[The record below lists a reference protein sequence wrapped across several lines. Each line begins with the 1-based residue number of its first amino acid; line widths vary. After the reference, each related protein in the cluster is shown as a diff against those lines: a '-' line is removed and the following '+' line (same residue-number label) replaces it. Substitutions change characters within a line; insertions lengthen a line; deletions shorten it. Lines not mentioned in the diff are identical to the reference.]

1 MVHLTT
7 IIHSSFGD
15 GNKYSNFGGTLFLS
29 QKSNGCFMYRWMFIG
44 ILFLYCNL
52 TIANGV
58 IVVTDIPANTPADAK
73 IFLASDFNGWAPGNL
88 NYAFQKAPDGRW
100 YHQLLNP
107 PPDFAFKITRGT
119 WATVESDKRGQSIDN
134 RHFKGRD
141 TLLVSI
147 EGWEDL
153 PLRPPVGW
161 LELVVTKI
169 PENTPLDAS
178 IYATGSF
185 NKWTTTDERYK
196 LNKLAD
202 NTWRT
207 KVPIWNDTISYKFT
221 RGSFDN
227 VEGKSNGQAR
237 INRQFILSKHSS
249 KIQYLEIESWEDLSA
264 RPITSYTLILL
275 LAAIQGLLLIL
286 AINTLQDYNKAANR
300 ILSVLIFLLSV
311 AIIGKV
317 STYDRD
323 IFNWLPKLLLLP
335 DILFF
340 LYAPLFFLYIQRLL
354 HLPSK
359 LGRYGSRQ
367 WMHFLPFFIQ
377 LLFYMQWLLMPK
389 QELISKVVDLEL
401 KPFFAWV
408 GGFALIINLCY
419 WLACQRYIK
428 SYKKTSDNTS
438 SYNSNLE
445 FLTVVMYLQLACL
458 IIWGITYIIGA
469 YGILSALDLSEIT
482 DNLVDSIWVVLS
494 LSVFFLGYYSMRQP
508 EIFKISIED
517 EHNTEDNIIDVVDP
531 GMKGEELTLLK
542 EKVESI
548 MLEDKLYRNPGLTL
562 SELAQKVGTNRHS
575 LSKVIND
582 GLGMNFNDFVNSY
595 RVSEFKILALDENY
609 KNHTLL
615 AIAHIVGF
623 NSKSAFNRSFKKL
636 EQCTP
641 REFLKREENIV

>member
-1 MVHLTT
+1 
-7 IIHSSFGD
+7 
-15 GNKYSNFGGTLFLS
+15 
-29 QKSNGCFMYRWMFIG
+29 MYRWIFIG
-44 ILFLYCNL
+44 VLCLYCNL
-52 TIANGV
+52 IAANGV
-58 IVVTDIPANTPADAK
+58 IVITDIPANTPADAK
-73 IFLASDFNGWAPGNL
+73 LFLASDFNGWSPDNL
-88 NYAFQKAPDGRW
+88 NYAFQKAPNGHW
-100 YHQLLNP
+100 YYQLINTP
-107 PPDFAFKITRGT
+107 PHFVFKITRGS
-119 WATVESDKRGQSIDN
+119 WPTVESDSIGQSIDN
-134 RHFKGRD
+134 RQFKGID
-141 TLLVSI
+141 TLQLSI

-153 PLRPPVGW
+153 PLSPSVGW

-169 PENTPLDAS
+169 PENTPQDAV

-185 NKWTTTDERYK
+185 NKWTTKDERYQ
-196 LNKLAD
+196 LHKLAD

-207 KVPIWNDTISYKFT
+207 KIPIWNDTISYKFT

-237 INRQFILSKHSS
+237 INRQFILSKHNL
-249 KIQYLEIESWEDLSA
+249 KTQYLEIESWEDLSA
-264 RPITSYTLILL
+264 RPINSYTLILL

-354 HLPSK
+354 HLPSA
-359 LGRYGSRQ
+359 LGRYGNRQ

-377 LLFYMQWLLMPK
+377 LLFYMQWLIMPN
-389 QELISKVVDLEL
+389 QALISKVVDLEL
-401 KPFFAWV
+401 KPFFTWF
-408 GGFALIINLCY
+408 GGFALILNLAY

-445 FLTVVMYLQLACL
+445 FLSVVMYLQLACL
-458 IIWGITYIIGA
+458 AIWGITYMIGA
-469 YGILSALDLSEIT
+469 YGVLSGLDLSPTT
-482 DNLVDSIWVVLS
+482 DVLVDSIWVVLS

-508 EIFKISIED
+508 EIFKIAID
-517 EHNTEDNIIDVVDP
+517 EEQNTPNNISDISEP
-531 GMKGEELTLLK
+531 GMKREELLLLK
-542 EKVESI
+542 EKIEII
-548 MLEDKLYRNPGLTL
+548 MLEEKLYRNPGLTL

-595 RVSEFKILALDENY
+595 RVSEFKVLALDENH

-641 REFLKREENIV
+641 REFLKKEENPV

>member
-1 MVHLTT
+1 M
-7 IIHSSFGD
+7 
-15 GNKYSNFGGTLFLS
+15 
-29 QKSNGCFMYRWMFIG
+29 CRWIFIG
-44 ILFLYCNL
+44 MLFLYCNL
-52 TIANGV
+52 IAANGV
-58 IVVTDIPANTPADAK
+58 IVITDIPENTPADAK

-88 NYAFQKAPDGRW
+88 NYSFQKAPDGRW
-100 YHQLLNP
+100 YYQLTNTP
-107 PPDFAFKITRGT
+107 PLFAFKLTRGS
-119 WATVESDKRGQSIDN
+119 WASVESNPKGQSIDN
-134 RHFKGRD
+134 RHFKHID

-147 EGWEDL
+147 KGWEDL
-153 PLRPPVGW
+153 PLTPPKGW

-169 PENTPLDAS
+169 PENTPQDAS

-185 NKWTTTDERYK
+185 NKWTTTDERYQLKK
-196 LNKLAD
+196 LED

-237 INRQFILSKHSS
+237 INRQFILSKYGGNEV
-249 KIQYLEIESWEDLSA
+249 QYLEIESWEDLSA
-264 RPITSYTLILL
+264 RPINFYTLILL
-275 LAAIQGLLLIL
+275 LAAIQGILLIL

-354 HLPSK
+354 HLPSA
-359 LGRYGSRQ
+359 LGRYGTRQ

-377 LLFYMQWLLMPK
+377 LFFYMQWLVMPK
-389 QELISKVVDLEL
+389 SELISSVVDLEL

-408 GGFALIINLCY
+408 GGFALILNLFY

-428 SYKKTSDNTS
+428 SYKKTSDNTH

-445 FLTVVMYLQLACL
+445 FLSVVMYLQLACL
-458 IIWGITYIIGA
+458 AIWGITYIIGA
-469 YGILSALDLSEIT
+469 YGVFSGQDLSTTT
-482 DNLVDSIWVVLS
+482 DALVDSIWVVLS

-508 EIFKISIED
+508 EIFKISID
-517 EHNTEDNIIDVVDP
+517 DEDNTGNNISDTSDP
-531 GMKGEELTLLK
+531 GMKGEELFLLK
-542 EKVESI
+542 EKLETI
-548 MLEDKLYRNPGLTL
+548 MLEEKLYRNPGLTL
-562 SELAQKVGTNRHS
+562 SELAQKIGTNRHS

-615 AIAHIVGF
+615 AIAYIVGF